1 MTGAVTASIVDDA
14 ITLAKMA
21 QGADGSL
28 ITYSGSQ
35 DPELVAPGSAGQ
47 ILTSRGAASTP
58 TFQAAAAA
66 GISTGVAI
74 AMAIVFG

>member
-21 QGADGSL
+21 PGADGSL

-58 TFQAAAAA
+58 TFQAAAAG